1 MNIHSAL
8 ARENARRAP
17 LPQVPAQLQAV
28 LNGIPAMVG
37 YWDAGLRNR
46 LANDAYRDWFGV
58 TPDELHGIHIRELLS
73 EAVFEANYP
82 YITKVLNGEPQLF
95 KRTLTDAAGATR
107 YTEVSYMPD
116 LRDGD
121 AEGSGVQGFF
131 VMVTDITER
140 VLAERRQQRDTERYR
155 ALARSVP
162 GVFVLLFDSELR
174 YLIAEGQ
181 ELESFGYRSEELEG
195 HRIHDVLRGNLANE
209 LEPRYRAAL
218 AGQEV
223 SWHRQIGPR
232 TYRLKAGPVY
242 SDADA
247 TAGMVVAV
255 DVTHRLQQEQTWA
268 ALHEI
273 ATAVARNAAP
283 ADISEQVAFIV
294 RDLFNVDSAAVV
306 RFTGPLSA
314 EVVAMAPALPPT
326 LSRLQV
332 FSPTDVSAS
341 VRVAITGK
349 PALVVYSPEGG
360 PAAEQMRAGGFQSAA
375 GAPIRVHGSLWG
387 VLSLTSKSTTGV
399 TEEMLERLAQFAELV
414 EIAIGNTEARTSLEL
429 QATTDELSGLP
440 NRRALEQHLSH
451 EIERAASRGT
461 SLSAVVL
468 DIDHFKKVNDT
479 FGHLM
484 GDVVLADVA
493 ARLRGVARHDEIVA
507 RFGGEEFVWLLPG
520 TDGAEALLAAERAR
534 VAIES
539 EPFGEV
545 GSITVSAGVCELAD
559 AGTHSLLAC
568 ADRALYA
575 AKHAGR
581 NRSERYGAAGEV
593 A

>member
-8 ARENARRAP
+8 ARENARQPP
-17 LPQVPAQLQAV
+17 LPEVPAQLRAV

-37 YWDAGLRNR
+37 YWDAELRNR
-46 LANDAYRDWFGV
+46 LANDAYREWFGV
-58 TPDELHGIHIRELLS
+58 SPEELHGIHIRDLLS
-73 EAVFEANYP
+73 DAVYEANYP
-82 YITKVLNGEPQLF
+82 HISKVLDGEPQLF

-107 YTEVSYMPD
+107 FAEVSYMPD
-116 LRDGD
+116 LSDG
-121 AEGSGVQGFF
+121 GVQGFF

-140 VLAERRQQRDTERYR
+140 VLAERRQQRDTDRYR

-181 ELESFGYRSEELEG
+181 ELEAFGYRSAELEG
-195 HRIHDVLRGNLANE
+195 RRIHDVLDGALANE

-218 AGQEV
+218 SGQEV
-223 SWHRQIGPR
+223 SWTRQIGPR

-242 SDADA
+242 SDDDAA

-255 DVTHRLQQEQTWA
+255 DVTDRLRQEQTWA

-283 ADISEQVAFIV
+283 AAISEQVAFIV
-294 RDLFNVDSAAVV
+294 RDLFQVDSAAVV
-306 RFTGPLSA
+306 RFTGALSA
-314 EVVAMAPALPPT
+314 EIVAMAPALPPT
-326 LSRLQV
+326 LSRTHV
-332 FSPTDVSAS
+332 FSPTDISAT
-341 VRVAITGK
+341 VRVAVTGR
-349 PALVVYSPEGG
+349 PALVVYGPEGG

-387 VLSLTSKSTTGV
+387 VVNLTSKSSTGV
-399 TEEMLERLAQFAELV
+399 TEVMLERLAQFAELV
-414 EIAIGNTEARTSLEL
+414 EIAIGNTEARASLEL
-429 QATTDELSGLP
+429 QATTDQLSGLP

-451 EIERAASRGT
+451 EIELAATRGT

-479 FGHLM
+479 FGHII

-493 ARLRGVARHDEIVA
+493 ARLRGVARQDEIVA

-534 VAIES
+534 KAIES

-545 GSITVSAGVCELAD
+545 GSLTVSAGVCELRD
-559 AGTHSLLAC
+559 AGSHSLLAC

-581 NRSERYGAAGEV
+581 NRSERYGASR
-593 A
+593 

>member
-8 ARENARRAP
+8 ARENARQLP
-17 LPQVPAQLQAV
+17 LPEVPAQMRAV
-28 LNGIPAMVG
+28 LNGIPAMVA
-37 YWDAGLRNR
+37 YWDSELRNR
-46 LANDAYRDWFGV
+46 LANDAYRNYFGV
-58 TPDELHGIHIRELLS
+58 TPEQLHGIHIRDLLS
-73 EAVFEANYP
+73 PTVLEDNSPF
-82 YITKVLNGEPQLF
+82 ISKVLDGEPQLF
-95 KRTLTDAAGATR
+95 KRTLTDDAGATR
-107 YTEVSYMPD
+107 FAEVSYMPD
-116 LRDGD
+116 VREDGAGGD
-121 AEGSGVQGFF
+121 GGVQGFF
-131 VMVTDITER
+131 VMITDITER
-140 VLAERRQQRDTERYR
+140 VLAERRQQQDTDRYR

-181 ELESFGYRSEELEG
+181 ELESFGYRSAELEG
-195 HRIHDVLRGNLANE
+195 RNIHEVLDGALANE

-223 SWHRQIGPR
+223 SWHRRIGPR
-232 TYRLKAGPVY
+232 TYRLKAGPVH
-242 SDADA
+242 SDDGAN
-247 TAGMVVAV
+247 AGMVVAV
-255 DVTHRLQQEQTWA
+255 DITHRLQQEQTWA

-306 RFTGPLSA
+306 RFTGALSA
-314 EVVAMAPALPPT
+314 EIVAMAPALPPT
-326 LSRLQV
+326 LSREHV
-332 FSPTDVSAS
+332 FSPTDSSAT

-349 PALVVYSPEGG
+349 PALVVYGPEGG
-360 PAAEQMRAGGFQSAA
+360 PAAEQMQAGGFQSAA
-375 GAPIRVHGSLWG
+375 AAPVRVHGSLWG
-387 VLSLTSKSTTGV
+387 VVTLTSKTRTGV
-399 TEEMLERLAQFAELV
+399 NEEMLERLAQFAELV
-414 EIAIGNTEARTSLEL
+414 EIAIGNTEARASLEL
-429 QATTDELSGLP
+429 QATTDQLSGLP

-451 EIERAASRGT
+451 EIELAVSRGT

-484 GDVVLADVA
+484 GDAVLADVA
-493 ARLRGVARHDEIVA
+493 ARLRGVARQDEIVA

-534 VAIES
+534 KAIEA
-539 EPFGEV
+539 EPFGEA
-545 GSITVSAGVCELAD
+545 GLITVSAGVCELRD
-559 AGTHSLLAC
+559 AGSHSLLAC

-581 NRSERYGAAGEV
+581 NRSERYGAAG
-593 A
+593 